1 MPWKS
6 KDAERHT
13 KKADTPAEKRQWKE
27 VANSVLKRTGDEG
40 RAVRQANAVIAKRDK
55 K

>member
-13 KKADTPAEKRQWKE
+13 KKADTPVEQRQWKD
-27 VANSVLKRTGDEG
+27 VANSVLKRTGDEA
-40 RAVRQANAVIAKRDK
+40 RAIRSANAVVARRK